1 MHIEAGVVSGAKM
14 LLSYGTAAGVLGVT
28 AKLAIDNIKEN
39 GVLSLVLKSIIATIV
54 VFCCFEVLPH
64 YPIGVSEVH
73 LILGTT
79 IFLVFGIAPAAI
91 GLALGL
97 LIQGLFFAQFDL
109 PQYGINVTTLLASM
123 IMLNYAVKKI
133 IPEKT
138 AYKDITY
145 SQMLKMSIV
154 WEGAIVSWVAFWALY
169 GQGFEAENLSGILS
183 FGSAYMSVVILEPLV
198 DLAVLAGVKAFTS
211 NECNILFDKKLH
223 NCTAKAQ

>member
-1 MHIEAGVVSGAKM
+1 MHIEAGVVDGAKM
-14 LLSYGTAAGVLGVT
+14 LLSYGTATAVFGAT
-28 AKLAIDNIKEN
+28 AKVAWDNIKEN
-39 GVLSLVLKSIIATIV
+39 GITSLVLKSVIATMIV
-54 VFCCFEVLPH
+54 FMCFEVLPH

-91 GLALGL
+91 ALASGL

-123 IMLNYAVKKI
+123 FMLNIAMKKI
-133 IPEKT
+133 VPTGT

-154 WEGAIVSWVAFWALY
+154 WEGAIVSWVAFWAIY
-169 GQGFEAENLSGILS
+169 GQGIGAENLAGIFS
-183 FGSAYMSVVILEPLV
+183 FGSAYMGVVIIEPVV
-198 DLAVLAGVKAFTS
+198 DMAVLAAVKAYTQTK
-211 NECNILFDKKLH
+211 ECAYLFDKKL
-223 NCTAKAQ
+223 CKVS

>member
-1 MHIEAGVVSGAKM
+1 MHIEAGVVNGAKM

-28 AKLAIDNIKEN
+28 AKLALDNMKEN
-39 GVLSLVLKSIIATIV
+39 GVVSLVLKSIIATIV

-64 YPIGVSEVH
+64 YPVGVSEVH

-97 LIQGLFFAQFDL
+97 LIQGMFFAQFDL

-123 IMLNYAVKKI
+123 LILNIAVKKI
-133 IPEKT
+133 IPAGT
-138 AYKDITY
+138 AYKDISY

-154 WEGAIVSWVAFWALY
+154 WEGAIVSWVAFWAFY
-169 GQGFEAENLSGILS
+169 GQGFEAETLSGVFS
-183 FGSAYMSVVILEPLV
+183 FGSAYMSVVLLEPIV

-211 NECNILFDKKLH
+211 NNCNIFFDKKLH
-223 NCTAKAQ
+223 NRQAV

>member
-1 MHIEAGVVSGAKM
+1 MHIEAGVVDGAKM
-14 LLSYGTAAGVLGVT
+14 LLSYGTGAAVLGT
-28 AKLAIDNIKEN
+28 SAKLAWDNVKEN
-39 GVLSLVLKSIIATIV
+39 GAISFALKTILATII

-91 GLALGL
+91 GLASGL

-123 IMLNYAVKKI
+123 FILNVAVKKI
-133 IPEKT
+133 IPKGT

-145 SQMLKMSIV
+145 SQMLKMSVV
-154 WEGAIVSWVAFWALY
+154 WEGAIVSWVAFWAIY
-169 GQGFEAENLSGILS
+169 GQGFGAENLSEILS
-183 FGSAYMSVVILEPLV
+183 FGGAYMSVVIIEPLV
-198 DLAVLAGVKAFTS
+198 DMAVLAAVKAYTKTKD
-211 NECNILFDKKLH
+211 ECAYLFDKKL
-223 NCTAKAQ
+223 CRA

>member
-1 MHIEAGVVSGAKM
+1 MHIEAGVVAGAKM
-14 LLSYGTAAGVLGVT
+14 ILSYGTAAGVLGVG
-28 AKLAIDNIKEN
+28 AKLAWENVKDN
-39 GVLSLVLKSIIATIV
+39 GLVSFALKSIIATII

-79 IFLVFGIAPAAI
+79 IFLVFGVAPAML
-91 GLALGL
+91 GLAAGL

-123 IMLNYAVKKI
+123 IALNYAVKTI
-133 IPEKT
+133 IPKGT
-138 AYKDITY
+138 AYKDISY

-169 GQGFEAENLSGILS
+169 GQGFSVENLHSIAT
-183 FGSAYMSVVILEPLV
+183 FGGAYMSVIILEPLV
-198 DLAVLAGVKAFTS
+198 DLAVLSAVKAFNMTK
-211 NECNILFDKKLH
+211 CNIFFDKKLN
-223 NCTAKAQ
+223 NCKA

>member
-1 MHIEAGVVSGAKM
+1 MHIEAGVVAGAKM

-28 AKLAIDNIKEN
+28 AKLAVDNIKEN
-39 GVLSLVLKSIIATIV
+39 GLVSLVLKSILATII

-64 YPIGVSEVH
+64 YPIGISEVH

-91 GLALGL
+91 GLATGL

-123 IMLNYAVKKI
+123 LMLNYAVKKI
-133 IPEKT
+133 IPEKI
-138 AYKDITY
+138 AYKDISY

-169 GQGFEAENLSGILS
+169 GQGFEASNLAGIFS
-183 FGSAYMSVVILEPLV
+183 FGSAYMSVIILEPLV

-211 NECNILFDKKLH
+211 DNCNILFDKKLH
-223 NCTAKAQ
+223 NCTVEA